1 MRSRGLCDGLG
12 ADAQEVM
19 AIVRQDRKLNIS
31 PSYLRPG
38 FAFGG
43 SCLPKDLR
51 ALIHAGRVAD
61 VPIPLLGAIVTSN
74 ELHLRHGI
82 ERVLQTRARRVG
94 VVGLAFKPTTD
105 DLRESPMVT
114 VVEAL
119 IGKGCDVRVY
129 DSNLIMARLTGANR
143 RYIEIEI
150 PHIASLL
157 CDSAE
162 ALVAHAQVLVIGSPG
177 ADASRV
183 LAAATPDHIVVDLT
197 HGSVPPVEKQVT
209 PIYSGTD

>member
-1 MRSRGLCDGLG
+1 
-12 ADAQEVM
+12 
-19 AIVRQDRKLNIS
+19 
-31 PSYLRPG
+31 
-38 FAFGG
+38 
-43 SCLPKDLR
+43 
-51 ALIHAGRVAD
+51 
-61 VPIPLLGAIVTSN
+61 
-74 ELHLRHGI
+74 
-82 ERVLQTRARRVG
+82 
-94 VVGLAFKPTTD
+94 
-105 DLRESPMVT
+105 MVT

-129 DSNLIMARLTGANR
+129 DSNLILARLTGANR

-183 LAAATPDHIVVDLT
+183 LAAATPDHTVVDLT
-197 HGSVPPVEKQVT
+197 HGSVPPVEKQAK
-209 PIYSGTD
+209 PI